1 MIVRSF
7 QHINN
12 NNQDLTTKSGHCH
25 LADESTSDMESFAD
39 YPKKEIPSTILRICL
54 IALWTIKMIRN
65 TFHNVIQEPINKTNV
80 TTSTSAKLPAKSPAP
95 CRTKSIYLDQTWLKK
110 SMKLSPTKKKDLSA
124 SATSISAASTSI
136 ITTSKRSNSV
146 SYKNHSMSIRSLSS
160 WRRNCQHRRHSY
172 PPHFQTTLSLIE
184 EVDEL

>member
-25 LADESTSDMESFAD
+25 LSDESTSDMESFAD

-65 TFHNVIQEPINKTNV
+65 TFHNVIQEPSNKTNV
-80 TTSTSAKLPAKSPAP
+80 TSSTSAKLPAKSPAP

-110 SMKLSPTKKKDLSA
+110 SMKLCSRDKNSLGVLKY
-124 SATSISAASTSI
+124 SIES
-136 ITTSKRSNSV
+136 
-146 SYKNHSMSIRSLSS
+146 
-160 WRRNCQHRRHSY
+160 
-172 PPHFQTTLSLIE
+172 
-184 EVDEL
+184 